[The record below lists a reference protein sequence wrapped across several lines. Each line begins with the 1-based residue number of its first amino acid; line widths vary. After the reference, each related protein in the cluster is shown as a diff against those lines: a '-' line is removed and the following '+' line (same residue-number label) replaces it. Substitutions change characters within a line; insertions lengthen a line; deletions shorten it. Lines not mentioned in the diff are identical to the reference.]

1 MFPPSLYIL
10 LVITC
15 KHAEEDR
22 IWSISRHE
30 EQAVGEQDQLASK
43 IDNLQARSMTCEQ
56 DI

>member
-43 IDNLQARSMTCEQ
+43 IDNLRARSMTCEQ